1 MSYIGRDI
9 NNLSD
14 RAKLDSIS
22 TSATATFN
30 LLLNSVAYVPS
41 SAESLTVSLNG
52 VIQAPQSSYTV
63 SGSTIIFASNLASSD
78 VIDFIL
84 AERAITLSTIGSG
97 TVTTSNIVDDAVTVG
112 KISIPDNAKLN
123 IGTGTD
129 LEIYHDG
136 TNSLIDN
143 NTGKLLLQSGSEIVV
158 NENSVDCDF
167 RIESNSNEN
176 LFVTNGDEGKIGMGT
191 ANPITNGAVYIDFSG
206 GSGTGGSLLTLRA
219 GGSTNSQNIIATTHT
234 GVTDKSTTI
243 TTQRESDGSV
253 DMLFATAGT
262 SSTVGSADMTINGDN
277 SVISGDFNDTSDVA
291 LKENILDIPDGAITT
306 IKALRPRTFTWITS
320 KDEGCDK
327 DSGFIAQE
335 VETVL
340 EDDVHG
346 EDGAKGIN
354 TLGVVAHLTK
364 ALQESIAKIEALE
377 DRVTELENA

>member
-1 MSYIGRDI
+1 MSYVGNTPADKFLTLEKQQFSVSATTGYTLSHSVSSPQDIALFI
-9 NNLSD
+9 NNV
-14 RAKLDSIS
+14 RQ
-22 TSATATFN
+22 N
-30 LLLNSVAYVPS
+30 PN
-41 SAESLTVSLNG
+41 
-52 VIQAPQSSYTV
+52 SSYTV
-63 SGSTIIFASNLASSD
+63 SNTAL
-78 VIDFIL
+78 
-84 AERAITLSTIGSG
+84 TLSSATSSGDTMYCVFLGKAIG
-97 TVTTSNIVDDAVTVG
+97 TVGVPVGGVTVD
-112 KISIPDNAKLN
+112 KISIPDNAKLK

-243 TTQRESDGSV
+243 TTQRISDGSV

-262 SSTVGSADMTINGDN
+262 GSTVGSTDMTINGDN

-377 DRVTELENA
+377 ARVTELENE

>member
-1 MSYIGRDI
+1 MSYLGRSPTGSILTGADI
-9 NNLSD
+9 AD
-14 RAKLDSIS
+14 GSIS
-22 TSATATFN
+22 TAKINNSA
-30 LLLNSVAYVPS
+30 
-41 SAESLTVSLNG
+41 
-52 VIQAPQSSYTV
+52 
-63 SGSTIIFASNLASSD
+63 
-78 VIDFIL
+78 
-84 AERAITLSTIGSG
+84 
-97 TVTTSNIVDDAVTVG
+97 VTTS
-112 KISIPDNAKLN
+112 KISIPDNSTLN

-167 RIESNSNEN
+167 RIESNSNAN

-206 GSGTGGSLLTLRA
+206 GSGTGGSLLTLRG

-234 GVTDKSTTI
+234 TVTDKSTTI
-243 TTQRESDGSV
+243 TTQRIADGSV
-253 DMLFATAGT
+253 DMIFATAGT
-262 SSTVGSADMTINGDN
+262 NSVVGSADMTINGDD

-291 LKENILDIPDGAITT
+291 LKENILDIPDGAIAS
-306 IKALRPRTFTWITS
+306 IKALKPRTFTWITS
-320 KDEGCDK
+320 KDENNDK

-335 VETVL
+335 LETVL

-377 DRVTELENA
+377 ARVTELENA